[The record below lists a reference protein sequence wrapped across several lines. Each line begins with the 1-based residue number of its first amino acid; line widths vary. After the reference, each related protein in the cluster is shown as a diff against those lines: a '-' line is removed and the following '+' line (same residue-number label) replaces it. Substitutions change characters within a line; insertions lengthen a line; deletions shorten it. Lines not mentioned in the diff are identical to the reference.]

1 MYGEL
6 GAIKGIVDLTPEHAL
21 DEAEAF
27 LASQGYSILRR
38 TSTTLTAE
46 RRSSDHPAGQ
56 TVPNLTVVTMPQS
69 EGGVQIKIRGNDVEG
84 VQARQS
90 EWMGWSESL
99 PRKAEGE
106 AGAPTEVRAAREAT
120 EVDLPPPPTVDSS
133 TLPAPAAAA
142 DIPVPPPPQQ
152 TAVTSSPQQ
161 AETSTQRGS
170 RGRNVLI
177 GCLGVFGLL
186 FLLAVAG
193 ALLAGGS
200 GGSGGV
206 VGNAGSG
213 ETFTRKN
220 YGVLVANP
228 NEHIGAK
235 VDITGQLLDNPENQ
249 GNEVA
254 FQMWADP
261 VKIDWSTIVRTD
273 RSALKFRTDDYVHVS
288 GTVLGEMEG
297 ENAFGGTVSAVEVD
311 ADNVE
316 RVGAMAAV
324 DPTQKTVEVGQTRS
338 SSEGFSVTLKKVEFG
353 MKHTRVYLTARND
366 GTKVAKLDFYG
377 SKIIQNSNRVGQN
390 DPYDYNLPKPQAG
403 LQPGEQT
410 EGAVIF
416 GRADPSQ
423 PLQVSFAWR
432 YGGFMAP
439 KPQPLVFAVTP

>member
-1 MYGEL
+1 
-6 GAIKGIVDLTPEHAL
+6 
-21 DEAEAF
+21 
-27 LASQGYSILRR
+27 
-38 TSTTLTAE
+38 
-46 RRSSDHPAGQ
+46 
-56 TVPNLTVVTMPQS
+56 
-69 EGGVQIKIRGNDVEG
+69 
-84 VQARQS
+84 
-90 EWMGWSESL
+90 
-99 PRKAEGE
+99 
-106 AGAPTEVRAAREAT
+106 
-120 EVDLPPPPTVDSS
+120 
-133 TLPAPAAAA
+133 
-142 DIPVPPPPQQ
+142 
-152 TAVTSSPQQ
+152 
-161 AETSTQRGS
+161 
-170 RGRNVLI
+170 
-177 GCLGVFGLL
+177 
-186 FLLAVAG
+186 
-193 ALLAGGS
+193 
-200 GGSGGV
+200 
-206 VGNAGSG
+206 
-213 ETFTRKN
+213 
-220 YGVLVANP
+220 VLVANP
-228 NEHIGAK
+228 NEHVGDK

-249 GNEVA
+249 GNDVA

-297 ENAFGGTVSAVEVD
+297 QNAFGGTVSAVEVE

-338 SSEGFSVTLKKVEFG
+338 SSEGFSVTLEKVEFG

-423 PLQVSFAWR
+423 PLQVSLAWE